1 MENVGARGTDVSR
14 NSSPQKKQDRFLRSN
29 NTLSSREEDVSKGA
43 KPTERGI
50 VLCSRR
56 LHLPLLWIRVT
67 PGLGL
72 HSQPIIR
79 SRDNDYLKKKK
90 KKRRFGPLEINN
102 ATSASPPFPSTWHS
116 SSETNKAT
124 TRNSD
129 CFRVCGWKQTEQSW
143 MMISCPRVIWTPHK
157 AVGGWFEG

>member
-79 SRDNDYLKKKK
+79 SRDNNYLKKKK
-90 KKRRFGPLEINN
+90 KKKK
-102 ATSASPPFPSTWHS
+102 TSIWPTRDQQRHLRLPSHPSFPIYLAFFFR
-116 SSETNKAT
+116 NK
-124 TRNSD
+124 
-129 CFRVCGWKQTEQSW
+129 
-143 MMISCPRVIWTPHK
+143 
-157 AVGGWFEG
+157 

>member
-79 SRDNDYLKKKK
+79 SRDNNYLKKKK
-90 KKRRFGPLEINN
+90 KKNVDLAHSRSTTPPPPPLPSLLSHLPGILLQKQIKRRRETAIVFASAVENKRNN
-102 ATSASPPFPSTWHS
+102 HGWW
-116 SSETNKAT
+116 
-124 TRNSD
+124 
-129 CFRVCGWKQTEQSW
+129 FRVL
-143 MMISCPRVIWTPHK
+143 V
-157 AVGGWFEG
+157 